1 MRALAVAGLRRGAMV
16 PTVTTRVEQ
25 GFPDL
30 QAATW
35 FAWLAPGATPRPNR
49 GALCAELNAVLAEE
63 GVERRVAADAI
74 DIEPSA
80 SPEAFGTVL
89 AEDRALSTRGPGR
102 EPARTIRLDVADG
115 VAVLSLDRPEVRN
128 AIDNAMRGDEMI
140 AALERVA
147 TDPDVR
153 AFVVTGAGGAFC
165 AGGDLC
171 GMLGGCAA
179 RSVSPAIAAHLLPTS
194 RHCSTPCS
202 PSRAWVRRLVQGW
215 SKLRSIRCS
224 PAPPAWLR
232 PMAWRC

>member
-35 FAWLAPGATPRPNR
+35 FAWLAPGATPRPIR

-63 GVERRVAADAI
+63 EVGHRVAADAI

-102 EPARTIRLDVADG
+102 ESAGELKPERRWPGRHDPPRCRGWRRGALPRPARGPQRHRQCDARRRD
-115 VAVLSLDRPEVRN
+115 DR
-128 AIDNAMRGDEMI
+128 
-140 AALERVA
+140 
-147 TDPDVR
+147 R
-153 AFVVTGAGGAFC
+153 AGAGW
-165 AGGDLC
+165 
-171 GMLGGCAA
+171 
-179 RSVSPAIAAHLLPTS
+179 P
-194 RHCSTPCS
+194 
-202 PSRAWVRRLVQGW
+202 
-215 SKLRSIRCS
+215 
-224 PAPPAWLR
+224 
-232 PMAWRC
+232 